1 MKKALIV
8 LCFVAAPLTGWAQ
21 LFEPGNVIFAD
32 PFYAPDGQI
41 VELKITGDEAE
52 VVNVVRWELDGAI
65 RRRALGLDV
74 DPSGQVWVGV
84 TWTGDADSEFPEGIG
99 QALRIKK
106 DGTQDSWDLDI
117 IKSTH
122 IAALDTDVVMV
133 NSNAG
138 DADIGQKLDVTSG
151 DPVLTDFLKTGHGE
165 ALKLPDGRI
174 LMGQT
179 APGILVFD
187 DDGNQT
193 GMFYDDGETAFRS
206 LTFNEETNT
215 VIASS
220 QDQHTLMRISLA
232 GELEESYDASD
243 PFGTGEGFTSL
254 WGIATIPGTSS
265 IIAGN
270 HNVEALANTLG
281 IFDAANLAAGPRLI
295 TITSGFEQAGLPA
308 DTAFRSFFNVAV
320 VPGAEF
326 PTDVD
331 QWSLY

>member
-1 MKKALIV
+1 MKRLFVILCVCAL
-8 LCFVAAPLTGWAQ
+8 PLTSWSQ

-52 VVNVVRWELDGAI
+52 VVNVVRWDLDGAL

-99 QALRIKK
+99 QALRIKS
-106 DGTQDSWDLDI
+106 DGTQNSWDLDI

-122 IAALDTDVVMV
+122 LAALDTDVVVV
-133 NSNAG
+133 NSNSG
-138 DADIGQKLDVTSG
+138 DQDIAQRLDVSNG
-151 DPVLTDFLKTGHGE
+151 DPIFTDFIKSGHGE

-187 DDGNQT
+187 DNGNQT
-193 GMFYDDGETAFRS
+193 GVFYDDGATAFRS
-206 LTFNEETNT
+206 LTYNNDIGA
-215 VIASS
+215 VITSS
-220 QDQHTLMRISLA
+220 QDQHTIMRISLD
-232 GELEESYDASD
+232 GELEESYDATD

-254 WGIATIPGTSS
+254 WGIAEIPGTAQ
-265 IIAGN
+265 IIMGN
-270 HNVEALANTLG
+270 HNVAALANTLG
-281 IFDAANLAAGPRLI
+281 IMDALNLAAGPRLI
-295 TITSGFEQAGLPA
+295 KITSGFEQAGL
-308 DTAFRSFFNVAV
+308 DENTAFKSFFNVAV

-326 PTDVD
+326 PTDVS
-331 QWSLY
+331 QWNLY